1 MKKMN
6 IFRNLLITNILPP
19 PISSG
24 KVIPCLFFS
33 FSLPVLAALTGCE
46 SDMVRYDEIRQYHQE
61 SKTLQQV
68 ESDSVNRFT
77 QKVDAFVVVHADAV
91 DDPLYPEIRQNIEDA
106 LVKFV
111 ITVQDEWDK
120 EDISY

>member
-1 MKKMN
+1 M
-6 IFRNLLITNILPP
+6 
-19 PISSG
+19 
-24 KVIPCLFFS
+24 
-33 FSLPVLAALTGCE
+33 
-46 SDMVRYDEIRQYHQE
+46 
-61 SKTLQQV
+61 
-68 ESDSVNRFT
+68 NRFT
-77 QKVDAFVVVHADAV
+77 QKVDAFVVVHADAT